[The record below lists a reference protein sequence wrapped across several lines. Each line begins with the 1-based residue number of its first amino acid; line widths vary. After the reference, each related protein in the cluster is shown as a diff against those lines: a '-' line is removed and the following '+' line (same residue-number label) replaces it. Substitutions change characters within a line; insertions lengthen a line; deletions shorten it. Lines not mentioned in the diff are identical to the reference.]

1 MPVVRVVKV
10 VLLLRLPLLVV
21 VVVVVV
27 LLPLQLQLLLFV
39 LPGKMLVAKS
49 VYVQESSK
57 GVPRQLA

>member
-21 VVVVVV
+21 VVLLL
-27 LLPLQLQLLLFV
+27 LLPLPLQLLLFV

>member
-10 VLLLRLPLLVV
+10 VLLLLRLPLLVV
-21 VVVVVV
+21 VV
-27 LLPLQLQLLLFV
+27 LLPLQLLLFV